1 MTYTCTGSRPHQWS
15 CLAVDRLT
23 TMLTSYL
30 LSGILLENL
39 GLVYK
44 EGDHSTAWYGLRVL
58 AFFLGIR
65 NLTDAVFCQAS

>member
-1 MTYTCTGSRPHQWS
+1 
-15 CLAVDRLT
+15 
-23 TMLTSYL
+23 MLTSYL